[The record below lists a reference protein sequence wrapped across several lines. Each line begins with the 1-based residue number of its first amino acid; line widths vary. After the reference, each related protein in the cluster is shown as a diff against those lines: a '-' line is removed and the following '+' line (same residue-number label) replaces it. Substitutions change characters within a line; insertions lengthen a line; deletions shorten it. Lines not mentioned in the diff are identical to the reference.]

1 MSVELSSVSR
11 RVIEFHLTLCG
22 RMRCVAH
29 SMIEKCDGSF
39 SGFTS
44 HPVEIS
50 AFFNAY
56 NFTTTK
62 HNKLFK
68 EEHPSIAVYA
78 AYIFLLKIL
87 AGWKILL

>member
-1 MSVELSSVSR
+1 LKS
-11 RVIEFHLTLCG
+11 
-22 RMRCVAH
+22 
-29 SMIEKCDGSF
+29 DGSF

-68 EEHPSIAVYA
+68 EEHRSIAVYA
-78 AYIFLLKIL
+78 AYIFAQNPRRVENFAMIL
-87 AGWKILL
+87 ILLLML